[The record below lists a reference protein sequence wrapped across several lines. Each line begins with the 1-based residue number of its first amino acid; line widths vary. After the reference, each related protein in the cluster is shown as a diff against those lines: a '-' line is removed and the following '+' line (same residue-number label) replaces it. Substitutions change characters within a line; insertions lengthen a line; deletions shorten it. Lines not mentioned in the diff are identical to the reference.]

1 MNLIFEPMD
10 LQAASPATVS
20 RNGMVYMEPKSLG
33 WRVLVDSW
41 VLDLPSPLTEDDK
54 AYIHSLI
61 IWVADYLLEY
71 IRANI
76 EEISPTQD
84 PNLVSTL
91 MKLYR
96 CLLKEFD
103 NAEYAQLYADTKART
118 AIIENKFIFSLV
130 WSFGATADT
139 NNRKKI

>member
-1 MNLIFEPMD
+1 MSKGMNLIFEPMD

-41 VLDLPSPLTEDDK
+41 ALSLPEPLSEDEK
-54 AYIHSLI
+54 TYIHSLI
-61 IWVADYLLEY
+61 IWVAEYLLDY

-84 PNLVSTL
+84 PNLITTL
-91 MKLYR
+91 MKLFR
-96 CLLKEFD
+96 CLLKDFD
-103 NAEYAQLYADTKART
+103 
-118 AIIENKFIFSLV
+118 SP
-130 WSFGATADT
+130 
-139 NNRKKI
+139 